1 MGVRTYVL
9 KCVGYV
15 NCGSFDNCV
24 GVLVICVLV
33 FIAFLYCFIYVYL
46 FLFVSSVRTT
56 VTEEDPSEVNNNNN
70 YYYYEEIGA
79 NFFPTFRKNN
89 STSNVLTNFQGN
101 KI

>member
-1 MGVRTYVL
+1 MCGCFGDMCTCIY
-9 KCVGYV
+9 CV
-15 NCGSFDNCV
+15 CV
-24 GVLVICVLV
+24 
-33 FIAFLYCFIYVYL
+33 FFYVYL